1 MESNAYLNT
10 FFDIRQFD
18 DLKFT
23 GKVGSEHFTL
33 NLLDP
38 CVFAVKSFCHTKKT
52 YYWNFFLTT
61 YSLYRVL
68 TVRFVHNCIW
78 VSLNFKI
85 VEYCTWFKIF
95 VGYLKTNHYATHFK
109 AFYKAFRWE
118 RNIRSL
124 DNIYWTIRKVPYLFN
139 K

>member
-38 CVFAVKSFCHTKKT
+38 FVFAVKSFCHTKKPIIEI
-52 YYWNFFLTT
+52 FLTT

-78 VSLNFKI
+78 VSLN
-85 VEYCTWFKIF
+85 
-95 VGYLKTNHYATHFK
+95 
-109 AFYKAFRWE
+109 
-118 RNIRSL
+118 
-124 DNIYWTIRKVPYLFN
+124 
-139 K
+139 

>member
-38 CVFAVKSFCHTKKT
+38 CVFAVKSFCHTKKPIIEI
-52 YYWNFFLTT
+52 FFNNLLT
-61 YSLYRVL
+61 LQ
-68 TVRFVHNCIW
+68 
-78 VSLNFKI
+78 
-85 VEYCTWFKIF
+85 
-95 VGYLKTNHYATHFK
+95 GTNG
-109 AFYKAFRWE
+109 
-118 RNIRSL
+118 
-124 DNIYWTIRKVPYLFN
+124 TICA
-139 K
+139 